1 MFRFE
6 CSSGPSNE
14 FSLHLTCLL
23 PPCSYVDVNA
33 AALGESAGDALGD
46 DGGGSGEQSRST
58 PTPAPIA
65 TPRAVQSGPLRA
77 ASQQVRG
84 LASLLHRRRRP
95 TAAAHP
101 QRRPISMYRM
111 LPAAETAM
119 QSAPTSMSLSWIKC
133 RAKVT
138 RSRQEDLCSFDDVIQ
153 CLSLRPAFEHFK
165 FLPSAAMPLPCELS

>member
-46 DGGGSGEQSRST
+46 DSGGSGEQSRSP

-84 LASLLHRRRRP
+84 LASLLHCRRSSTAPSHLNVSHVSSGGDCNAVCANVDVPVVDQVPCEGHSISPRRLMLV
-95 TAAAHP
+95 
-101 QRRPISMYRM
+101 RRCDTMSTSLIASLQTFQIPAISCH
-111 LPAAETAM
+111 AT
-119 QSAPTSMSLSWIKC
+119 
-133 RAKVT
+133 
-138 RSRQEDLCSFDDVIQ
+138 
-153 CLSLRPAFEHFK
+153 SLRTQ
-165 FLPSAAMPLPCELS
+165 LSQHL